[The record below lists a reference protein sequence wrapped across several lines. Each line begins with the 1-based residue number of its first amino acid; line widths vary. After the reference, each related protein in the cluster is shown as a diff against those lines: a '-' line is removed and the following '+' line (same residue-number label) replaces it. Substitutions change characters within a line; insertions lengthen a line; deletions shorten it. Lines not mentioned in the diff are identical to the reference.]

1 MLWRE
6 SEPYRGE
13 TNVSTLQQWPFFMNL
28 LKFGKSSSRHHAW
41 SFIVRGGAFL
51 AGTLS
56 SFSISQ
62 TCDTQC
68 RQKRQASP
76 PGMFSTKWGVMR
88 LRDMQPM
95 IGFSIFWAMYTIV
108 TIIYGDIN
116 QYIPLLSWALHE
128 FVMVTMGDTT
138 KKKKAKIGNIP
149 RWRSPHD
156 PTAVFDLWPMANNIS
171 AKDIRGLSG
180 GALDADPFTILLGW
194 SVASKFG
201 LCGFTCLLEA
211 RNRSWQMVPV
221 PMAEA
226 FSIAVPIAVR

>member
-1 MLWRE
+1 MKGIWALPWWNKRVH
-6 SEPYRGE
+6 PP
-13 TNVSTLQQWPFFMNL
+13 TVTIFMNL

-62 TCDTQC
+62 TCDTQR

-88 LRDMQPM
+88 LRDMPPM
-95 IGFSIFWAMYTIV
+95 ICFSIFWAMYTIV

-116 QYIPLLSWALHE
+116 QYIPLFWALHE

-138 KKKKAKIGNIP
+138 KKKLAKIGNIP

-156 PTAVFDLWPMANNIS
+156 PTAVFDLWPIIFLR
-171 AKDIRGLSG
+171 KTFE
-180 GALDADPFTILLGW
+180 AL
-194 SVASKFG
+194 VAAPLMLIPSPYF
-201 LCGFTCLLEA
+201 
-211 RNRSWQMVPV
+211 
-221 PMAEA
+221 
-226 FSIAVPIAVR
+226 

>member
-1 MLWRE
+1 MKGIWALPWWNKRVH
-6 SEPYRGE
+6 PP
-13 TNVSTLQQWPFFMNL
+13 TVTIFMNL

-62 TCDTQC
+62 TCDTQR

-88 LRDMQPM
+88 LRDMPPM
-95 IGFSIFWAMYTIV
+95 ICFSIFWAMYTIV

-116 QYIPLLSWALHE
+116 QYIYHYFGLCMSLSWSPWEILP
-128 FVMVTMGDTT
+128 
-138 KKKKAKIGNIP
+138 KKIGEDRQHPKMKIP
-149 RWRSPHD
+149 PWSNSCFRS
-156 PTAVFDLWPMANNIS
+156 MANNIS

-211 RNRSWQMVPV
+211 RNRSWHMVPV

-226 FSIAVPIAVR
+226 FSIAVPFF